1 MGSTGNGG
9 QIQPTFRRIEMLPKG
24 FRLKSVAVFMT
35 TLMFMMAVPYQTVL
49 AALVPTEAAI
59 DMRSAEEA
67 REMIHRL
74 LARDEVQS
82 QLKLHGIDPAEA
94 RARADSLSD
103 AEAIEVANH
112 IDQLPAGGSAAE
124 IIVGAI
130 LIVFLVLLITDLLG
144 LTNVFPFVKK
154 HR

>member
-1 MGSTGNGG
+1 
-9 QIQPTFRRIEMLPKG
+9 MLPKG

-35 TLMFMMAVPYQTVL
+35 TLMLMMAVPYQPVL

-59 DMRSAEEA
+59 EVRSAEEA
-67 REMIHRL
+67 RGLIHRL
-74 LARDEVQS
+74 LAREEVQG
-82 QLKLHGIDPAEA
+82 QLMLHGIDPAEA
-94 RARADSLSD
+94 RARVDSLSD
-103 AEAIEVANH
+103 AEAIEVAKH
-112 IDQLPAGGSAAE
+112 VDQLAPGGSTVG

-130 LIVFLVLLITDLLG
+130 LLVFLVLLITDLLG